1 MYKMNLYGSRE
12 CANGDLGSEDRRPG
26 DEQGK
31 AEE

>member
-1 MYKMNLYGSRE
+1 MNLYGSRE
-12 CANGDLGSEDRRPG
+12 CASGDLGRRQKAG

>member
-12 CANGDLGSEDRRPG
+12 CVNGGLGREDRRPG